1 MSARIH
7 GQISMDFTQ
16 LWIYLEF
23 YREWFPMNY
32 QVHLEK
38 VSDGLMHHA
47 LSIILNFNENQFLQR
62 KISEM
67 GIYLLLI
74 QSS

>member
-1 MSARIH
+1 
-7 GQISMDFTQ
+7 
-16 LWIYLEF
+16 
-23 YREWFPMNY
+23 MNY